1 MIKTRAIIA
10 AVIAIT
16 ACAWAQAQEYPVD
29 KASGLIMAPGWEI
42 VNYQCNACHT
52 SLLIPQNP
60 GDKEVWRATIQ
71 WMIDTQGLWDLSD
84 TWEPVLSYLSTYY
97 DEKEMDMSKF
107 RRQPLSS
114 EQQPALPE
122 SK

>member
-60 GDKEVWRATIQ
+60 GDKEVWQATIQ